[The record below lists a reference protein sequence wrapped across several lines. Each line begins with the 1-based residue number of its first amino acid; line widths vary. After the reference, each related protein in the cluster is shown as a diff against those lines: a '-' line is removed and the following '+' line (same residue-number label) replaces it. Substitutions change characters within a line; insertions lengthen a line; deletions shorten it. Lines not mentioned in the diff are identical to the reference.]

1 MKLAIIGGG
10 STYSPEIL
18 SGLCAE
24 GAHTGVTEVVLQD
37 PRADRLGPVSG
48 FCQRLVARAGAGL
61 CVSATASVDEALDGA
76 DFVVVQIR
84 VGGQEGRH
92 EDIRTGLDFGLIGQE
107 TTGVGGFAK
116 ALRTIPEVLKIAHRM
131 EQRCPRAWML
141 NFTNPSGMVT
151 EALLQHG
158 RERVV
163 GLCNVPIEMHMEVA
177 QLLGRPRGEVQLD
190 WIGLNHLGWLRKV
203 IVDGADVLPGLI
215 AKIEQLNAAGEGLSG
230 PANIPELQYPPGFL
244 TALGMI
250 PSSYVRYFY
259 ATDEMLA
266 AIREAPRSRAQE
278 VMEIEAELLAL
289 YQDPRQDTLPELL
302 KKRGG
307 AWYSRLA
314 VDLLGALGA
323 DAPSVHIVNTTA
335 RGTVAGM
342 PDDAVVEVPCTISKA
357 GVTPNRQDPPQ
368 ESIIGLMRHVKAYER
383 LAVEAAV
390 DRSRDKAYMALVA
403 NPLVP
408 NARVAKLVLDRLV
421 ERGLI

>member
-18 SGLCAE
+18 SGLTAE

-37 PRADRLGPVSG
+37 PRPDRLGPVSG
-48 FCQRLVARAGAGL
+48 FCRRLAAKAGAAFAVNGTESL
-61 CVSATASVDEALDGA
+61 DAALDGA

-92 EDIRTGLDFGLIGQE
+92 EDIKTGLDFGLIGQE

-116 ALRTIPEVLKIAHRM
+116 ALRTIPAVLDIARQM
-131 EQRCPRAWML
+131 DKRCPDAWML

-151 EALLQHG
+151 EALLHHG
-158 RERVV
+158 REKVV

-177 QLLGRPRGEVQLD
+177 HLLGRPREDVTLD

-215 AKIEQLNAAGEGLSG
+215 DKIEHMNASGEGLTG

-244 TALGMI
+244 KALGMI

-266 AIREAPRSRAQE
+266 AIQKAPKTRAQE
-278 VMEIEAELLAL
+278 VMAIEEALLAL
-289 YQDPRQDTLPELL
+289 YSDEGQDTLPELL
-302 KKRGG
+302 SKRGG

-314 VDLLGALGA
+314 VDLLGALQGA
-323 DAPSVHIVNTTA
+323 EPTVHIVNTTS

-342 PDDAVVEVPCTISKA
+342 PDDAVVEVPCRISRH
-357 GVTPNRQDPPQ
+357 GVEPVSQDAPQ
-368 ESIIGLMRHVKAYER
+368 ESIVGLMRHVKAYER
-383 LAVEAAV
+383 LAIQAAV

-408 NARVAKLVLDRLV
+408 SARAARLVLDRLI

>member
-18 SGLCAE
+18 GGLTAPDSAL
-24 GAHTGVTEVVLQD
+24 GLTELVLQD
-37 PRADRLGPVSG
+37 PRPERLGPVAG
-48 FCQRLVARAGAGL
+48 FCRRLASKAGASFA
-61 CVSATASVDEALDGA
+61 VRDTASLDAALDGA

-92 EDIRTGLDFGLIGQE
+92 ADIRTGLDFGLIGQE

-116 ALRTIPEVLKIAHRM
+116 ALRSIPEVLEIARRM
-131 EQRCPRAWML
+131 EQRCPDAWML

-151 EALLQHG
+151 EALLRHG
-158 RERVV
+158 RERVI

-177 QLLGRPRGEVQLD
+177 KLLGRPREDVQLD
-190 WIGLNHLGWLRKV
+190 WVGLNHLGWLRKV
-203 IVDGADVLPGLI
+203 IVDGDDLLPGLI
-215 AKIEQLNAAGEGLSG
+215 EKIEQMNASGQALSG

-244 TALGMI
+244 RALGMI

-259 ATDEMLA
+259 ATDEMLESIQA
-266 AIREAPRSRAQE
+266 APRSRAQE
-278 VMEIEAELLAL
+278 VMEIESELLAL
-289 YQDPRQDTLPELL
+289 YADERQDTLPSQLS
-302 KKRGG
+302 KRGG

-314 VDLLGALGA
+314 VDLLGALQS
-323 DAPSVHIVNTTA
+323 DTPTVHIVNTQS
-335 RGTVAGM
+335 RGTVEGM
-342 PDDAVVEVPCTISKA
+342 PDDAVVEVPCRISRA
-357 GVTPNRQDPPQ
+357 GVEPTVQDPPQ

-408 NARVAKLVLDRLV
+408 GASKARSVLDRLI